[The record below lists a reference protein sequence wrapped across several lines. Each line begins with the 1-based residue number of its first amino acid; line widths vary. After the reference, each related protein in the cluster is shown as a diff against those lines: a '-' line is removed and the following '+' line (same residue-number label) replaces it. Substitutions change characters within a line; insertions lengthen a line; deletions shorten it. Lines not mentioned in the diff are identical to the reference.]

1 MKLVQVSVNRSVQL
15 ALSMVLE
22 MGQRLVT
29 ELVRV
34 TVDPLGLEQVI
45 APFCSWNRDLT
56 RWSVDLSR

>member
-45 APFCSWNRDLT
+45 AP
-56 RWSVDLSR
+56 

>member
-34 TVDPLGLEQVI
+34 TVDTLGLEQVI
-45 APFCSWNRDLT
+45 AP
-56 RWSVDLSR
+56 